1 MKSLFNAVFGR
12 FALGTMFVLTLATA
26 HAQSAAVGDV
36 RNEQVT
42 VKYLGTQEDM
52 VVFNVSCPNP
62 EGSRFQL
69 IIKDQD
75 GALLYQNTFSDK
87 SFYKQFRLPK
97 TDKDR
102 VVFIFRNNHD
112 ADLVKAF
119 DINVSSRFVREVA
132 IKKLK

>member
-12 FALGTMFVLTLATA
+12 FVPGIALVLTLATA
-26 HAQSAAVGDV
+26 HAQTATALDGQ
-36 RNEQVT
+36 NEQVT
-42 VKYLGTQEDM
+42 VKYLGTQDDM
-52 VVFNVSCPNP
+52 VVFNVSYPNP

-75 GALLYQNTFSDK
+75 GSQLYQSTFTDK
-87 SFYKQFRLPK
+87 SYYKQFRLPK

-102 VVFIFRNNHD
+102 VVFIFHNNHD

-119 DINVSSRFVREVA
+119 DINVNSRFVHEVA
-132 IKKLK
+132 IKKVN

>member
-12 FALGTMFVLTLATA
+12 SVLGFMFVLTLATA
-26 HAQSAAVGDV
+26 HAQSAAAGNVQ
-36 RNEQVT
+36 NEPVT
-42 VKYLGTQEDM
+42 VKYLGTQDDM
-52 VVFNVSCPNP
+52 VVFNVSCSNP

-69 IIKDQD
+69 SIKDQD
-75 GALLYQNTFSDK
+75 GSLLYQNTFADK

-102 VVFIFRNNHD
+102 VVFIFHNNHD

-119 DINVSSRFVREVA
+119 EINVNSRFVHEVA
-132 IKKLK
+132 IKKLN

>member
-12 FALGTMFVLTLATA
+12 SILGILFVLTLETA
-26 HAQSAAVGDV
+26 HAQSAAIGNGQ
-36 RNEQVT
+36 NEPVT
-42 VKYLGTQEDM
+42 VKYLGTQDDM
-52 VVFNVSCPNP
+52 VVFNVSCSNP

-69 IIKDQD
+69 SIKDQD
-75 GALLYQNTFSDK
+75 GSLLYQNTFADK

-102 VVFIFRNNHD
+102 VVFIFHNNHD

-119 DINVSSRFVREVA
+119 EINVNSRFVHEVA
-132 IKKLK
+132 IKKLN

>member
-12 FALGTMFVLTLATA
+12 FVPGIALVLTLATA
-26 HAQSAAVGDV
+26 HAQTAAALDGQ
-36 RNEQVT
+36 NEQVT
-42 VKYLGTQEDM
+42 VKYLGIQDDM
-52 VVFNVSCPNP
+52 VVFNVSYPNP

-75 GALLYQNTFSDK
+75 GSQLYQSTFTDK
-87 SFYKQFRLPK
+87 SYYKQFRLPK

-102 VVFIFRNNHD
+102 VVFIFHNNHD

-119 DINVSSRFVREVA
+119 EINVNSRFVHEVA
-132 IKKLK
+132 IKKVN